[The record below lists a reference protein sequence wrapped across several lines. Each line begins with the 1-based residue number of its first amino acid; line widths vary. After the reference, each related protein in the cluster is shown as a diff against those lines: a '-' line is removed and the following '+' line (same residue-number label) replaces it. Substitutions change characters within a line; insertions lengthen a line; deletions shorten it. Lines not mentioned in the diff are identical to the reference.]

1 MRHTW
6 IGGRHASGRGAR
18 VRLAEHAREQSMAR
32 IVMPVGEDYED
43 SEFQVPYDR
52 LRKPADLDAFVNAL
66 LERL

>member
-1 MRHTW
+1 
-6 IGGRHASGRGAR
+6 
-18 VRLAEHAREQSMAR
+18 MAR